1 MKAVIMAAGEG
12 KRLRP
17 LTYTR
22 PKPMI
27 PIAGKPHLQIL
38 IEDLKK
44 AGISEVILIVG
55 YLQEQIREF
64 FKNGSEFGINI
75 QYVTQDT
82 QLGTG
87 HAALYAESLVESE
100 PFLLLNGD
108 ILLAPNVFSRLIN
121 KYNRSS
127 CSSVLSIVKVPNPSS
142 YGIVHF
148 DNKTEEALQIIEKPT
163 SEQIPED
170 PYTNAGLYVFN
181 SQIFDAIRNT
191 PKSSRGEIEITD
203 SIQRLITRGESIK
216 VFKIEDFWIDLGK
229 PWDLLNANQYLLDQ
243 ISGANQ
249 GTIEKNVTI
258 KGKVI
263 IGEDTIIRSGSYL
276 VGPLYIGSHSDI
288 GPNCYIRE
296 YCSIG
301 NNVRVGHACELKNT
315 IIFDNSHVPHLSYI
329 GDSIIG
335 SHVNLGAGTI
345 TANLRFDKKSVP
357 MTIKGERMDSGRK
370 KMGAIIGDYV
380 QTGIGTT
387 LMPGVKIGPYSIVG
401 PNMNLWDDIPPR
413 SVVIEK
419 PRKVE

>member
-1 MKAVIMAAGEG
+1 
-12 KRLRP
+12 
-17 LTYTR
+17 
-22 PKPMI
+22 
-27 PIAGKPHLQIL
+27 
-38 IEDLKK
+38 
-44 AGISEVILIVG
+44 
-55 YLQEQIREF
+55 
-64 FKNGSEFGINI
+64 
-75 QYVTQDT
+75 
-82 QLGTG
+82 
-87 HAALYAESLVESE
+87 
-100 PFLLLNGD
+100 
-108 ILLAPNVFSRLIN
+108 
-121 KYNRSS
+121 
-127 CSSVLSIVKVPNPSS
+127 
-142 YGIVHF
+142 
-148 DNKTEEALQIIEKPT
+148 
-163 SEQIPED
+163 
-170 PYTNAGLYVFN
+170 
-181 SQIFDAIRNT
+181 
-191 PKSSRGEIEITD
+191 
-203 SIQRLITRGESIK
+203 
-216 VFKIEDFWIDLGK
+216 
-229 PWDLLNANQYLLDQ
+229 ANQYLLDQ